1 MTIKDEEC
9 EKIKCL
15 YEKYKYLLS
24 FKDREETNPHE
35 LNPTYLKNT
44 AAEEALN
51 DSRDNEE

>member
-1 MTIKDEEC
+1 MD
-9 EKIKCL
+9 KIPYNPNIL
-15 YEKYKYLLS
+15 EIVNH